1 MSRSGNFI
9 EQIRIEISRL
19 IAEIEAY
26 MRPDE
31 STGDR
36 ELFFQREAFRERCSQ
51 AERLSER
58 IASYRK
64 NQHSLLEGDAHRIKD
79 SLQVSLDYFRG
90 S

>member
-1 MSRSGNFI
+1 MSRSGNFV
-9 EQIRIEISRL
+9 EQIRAEISRL

-26 MRPDE
+26 IRPDE
-31 STGDR
+31 TAGDR
-36 ELFFQREAFRERCSQ
+36 EHFFQREAFQERRGQ

-64 NQHSLLEGDAHRIKD
+64 NQRSLLEGDAYRIKE
-79 SLQVSLDYFRG
+79 SLQLSLNYFRG

>member
-1 MSRSGNFI
+1 MSRSGNFV
-9 EQIRIEISRL
+9 EQIRAEISRL

-26 MRPDE
+26 IRPDE
-31 STGDR
+31 TAGDR
-36 ELFFQREAFRERCSQ
+36 EHFFQREAFQERRGQ

-64 NQHSLLEGDAHRIKD
+64 NQQSLLEGDAHRIKE
-79 SLQVSLDYFRG
+79 SLKLSLNYFRE

>member
-9 EQIRIEISRL
+9 EQIRTEIGRL

-26 MRPDE
+26 MRPDPVA
-31 STGDR
+31 GDR
-36 ELFFQREAFRERCSQ
+36 ELFFQREVFQERRSQ

-64 NQHSLLEGDAHRIKD
+64 NQQSLLEGDAHRIKE
-79 SLQVSLDYFRG
+79 SLELSLNYFRQ